1 MMPPSPGQWLWC
13 RLIVLF
19 ALGTL
24 LGHVCALEPGHHD
37 LADVSA
43 GIGSAD
49 LDFGGAVTIHEAS
62 CESLKPA
69 FTWPGMRVTDSRP
82 LPVPGL
88 AVSGSARAWRAAN
101 APVPRV
107 PLFVLHAALLI

>member
-1 MMPPSPGQWLWC
+1 MLRSPDQSLWR

-19 ALGTL
+19 AFGTL
-24 LGHVCALEPGHHD
+24 LGHVCVLEPGHHD

-49 LDFGGAVTIHEAS
+49 PDLGGSVAIHAAS
-62 CESLKPA
+62 CESLKSSSA
-69 FTWPGMRVTDSRP
+69 WPGMRAIDSRP

-101 APVPRV
+101 VPVPRV
-107 PLFVLHAALLI
+107 PRFVLHAALLI